1 MRISRFESMK
11 ENEKCIF
18 KNLIEN
24 LADSED
30 HVDII
35 EQKLNKILERISFS
49 LDTDFYFKNLKLVYE
64 KYVEGK

>member
-1 MRISRFESMK
+1 MRISR
-11 ENEKCIF
+11 F

-24 LADSED
+24 LADLED

-64 KYVEGK
+64 NM